1 MNHSSENTTERRFDG
16 LPTSPSLTEA
26 TPTTPEHVHPARP
39 SRRPGRRSFLV
50 GSLSVLALAACT
62 PRGEGA
68 FLMPDSQRVADV
80 EDDRETTGKT
90 VEVALTAAASALKL
104 GTTTAQTWSYGEI
117 PAPVIRMSRGDRLKA
132 TLTND
137 LTEDTTIHW
146 HGLALRND
154 MDGVPM
160 LTQDPVAPGQSFTY
174 DFIAPDPGTYWFH
187 PHVGAQIDRGLYGAL
202 IVDDP
207 DEQLEY
213 DDEWVIILDDWLDGV
228 TATPAEVLTELRQ
241 GMGGSSSSSG
251 DMGGMDHGNMGG
263 SDSGDISGMGGM
275 DHSGMGGPMRMGNML
290 MGAASDVL
298 GGDAGDVYYP
308 TYLINGRPADD
319 PATFEAKPGA
329 KVRLRIINAGGDT
342 AFRLAL
348 TGHSLTVTHT
358 DGFPVD
364 GKAAETQSLL
374 LGMGERY
381 DAVVTLGDGVFA
393 LVAEAEGKQERVHAV
408 VRTGSGEA
416 PPTDGNVA
424 ELAAAPLSAEALKAR
439 SDVALPAK
447 SADRELTLRL
457 TGSMAAY
464 DWAFDETP
472 YDHEKPMDTAQAVA
486 EGERVRLSFVNET
499 DMWHPLHLH
508 GHTFQLTGGGPRK
521 DTAIVLPGKTLTVE
535 FDANNPGRWLTHC
548 HNIYHGEAGMMSVI
562 AYEE

>member
-1 MNHSSENTTERRFDG
+1 
-16 LPTSPSLTEA
+16 
-26 TPTTPEHVHPARP
+26 
-39 SRRPGRRSFLV
+39 
-50 GSLSVLALAACT
+50 
-62 PRGEGA
+62 
-68 FLMPDSQRVADV
+68 MPDSQRVADV

-187 PHVGAQIDRGLYGAL
+187 PHVGTQIDRGLYGAL

-241 GMGGSSSSSG
+241 GMGGSSSGSG

-263 SDSGDISGMGGM
+263 SGSGDMSGMGGM

-319 PATFEAKPGA
+319 PETFEAKPGA

-381 DAVVTLGDGVFA
+381 DAVVTMGDGVFA

-408 VRTGSGEA
+408 VRTGSGEV
-416 PPTDGNVA
+416 PPTDGDVL
-424 ELAAAPLSAEALKAR
+424 ELAAAPLAAEALKAR

-472 YDHEKPMDTAQAVA
+472 YDHEKPMDTAQAIA

-548 HNIYHGEAGMMSVI
+548 HNIYHGEAGMMGVI